1 MKIPAHVCAA
11 IEAGPIATITTIG
24 NDGAPQVT
32 MAWIGLEGDE
42 VVIGTMFDQA
52 KLRNL
57 RRDPRVVVSFLPGGI
72 SAMGLPAYYVL
83 HGRAAVTE
91 GGAPE
96 LLSRLA
102 QTYIGPGTEFPP
114 MPNPPAGWV
123 TRISVDRVTG
133 TGPPVAEA

>member
-1 MKIPAHVCAA
+1 MEIPAHVRSA
-11 IEAGPIATITTIG
+11 IDAGPIATVITIG
-24 NDGAPQVT
+24 NDGAPQVS
-32 MAWIGLEGDE
+32 MAWIGLEDDE

-83 HGRAAVTE
+83 HGHAAITP

-102 QTYIGPGTEFPP
+102 QTYIGPGTAFPP
-114 MPNPPAGWV
+114 MPDPPAGWV
-123 TRISVDRVTG
+123 IRISVDRVTG
-133 TGPPVAEA
+133 SGPPVAAG

>member
-1 MKIPAHVCAA
+1 MEIPAHVRAA
-11 IEAGPIATITTIG
+11 IDAGPIATIITIG
-24 NDGAPQVT
+24 EEGAPQVS
-32 MAWIGLEGDE
+32 MAWIGLEDDE

-57 RRDPRVVVSFLPGGI
+57 RRDPRVVVSFLPGGN
-72 SAMGLPAYYVL
+72 SAMGLPAYHVL
-83 HGRAAVTE
+83 HGRARITE

-102 QTYIGPGTEFPP
+102 QTYIGPGTVFPP

-123 TRISVDRVTG
+123 TRITVDRVAG
-133 TGPPVAEA
+133 SGPPVAGG